1 MVRLSW
7 DPFLFPTPT
16 CRISLIYAVNHWP
29 KKDPSQL
36 VTVASTESNLL
47 VDVEEG
53 EERVYQVAARA
64 EQASTGRMDEVKSPV
79 VEFATMAEVMATTTS
94 TEVRGMLGSI
104 KACSIGMVLFNCTGP
119 QRRGQWFRLEHD

>member
-53 EERVYQVAARA
+53 EERMFQVAARA

-79 VEFATMAEVMATTTS
+79 VEFATMAEVMATTS
-94 TEVRGMLGSI
+94 TEVGGILGSK

-119 QRRGQWFRLEHD
+119 QRSGQWFRLEHD